1 MVRLV
6 IAKCNLLVG
15 YLFGLLGAGRDFLV
29 VGDAHDSLELVDV
42 CQRELPDVVLA
53 EGDYDHGGVESAL
66 PTLVATAA
74 GVIVICDD
82 PSPDRL
88 TAILAS
94 GVSGWLRHDAAPTE
108 VLDAIDAVANGAAV
122 LDPPAPKTLLNHWRQ
137 LLLLHTTP
145 VA

>member
-6 IAKCNLLVG
+6 IAHRNRLVRDVIRM
-15 YLFGLLGAGRDFLV
+15 LGAGRDILV
-29 VGDAHDSLELVDV
+29 VGEADDSLELADV

-66 PTLVATAA
+66 PTLIATAA

-122 LDPPAPKTLLNHWRQ
+122 LDPPATKTILNHWRQ